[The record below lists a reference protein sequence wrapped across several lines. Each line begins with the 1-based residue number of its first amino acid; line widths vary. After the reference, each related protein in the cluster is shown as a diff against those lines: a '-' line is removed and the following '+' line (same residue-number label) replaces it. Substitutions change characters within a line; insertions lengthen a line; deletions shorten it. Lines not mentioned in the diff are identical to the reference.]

1 MLYQA
6 SFYNKA
12 NYLPAVLRSVVLV
25 FDIASSRFDLL
36 LSPLC
41 FKPFDVLFDN
51 QNKQAMSVLKISTL
65 GELLELFESMG
76 EAPTSIQKEFMNLVA
91 GLPYGCN
98 CNRTQRKGQAIRG
111 YHVVSGSFT
120 ETQKQKLK
128 QVKNVEKIEIYF
140 NGELINEF

>member
-6 SFYNKA
+6 SLCNKTS
-12 NYLPAVLRSVVLV
+12 YLPAMLRGVVLI
-25 FDIASSRFDLL
+25 FDIASPRTGLL
-36 LSPLC
+36 LPPLR
-41 FKPFDVLFDN
+41 FKPFDVSFDN
-51 QNKQAMSVLKISTL
+51 QNRQAMSILKISTL

-111 YHVVSGSFT
+111 YHVVGGSFT